1 MCLLCCFHLN
11 NHVNVF
17 ANVNQWLLP
26 SFLIYDFI
34 KLHIV
39 SHGKIGGG
47 KKEILCVFFFF
58 FNEFQGSWE
67 KRILK
72 SLNSMC
78 TELSI
83 PLAQKVMYSQLSVVK
98 LMFFWKISLVLY
110 ACNIVFIL
118 HMVIKS
124 CKTGIQ
130 VILAQ
135 NKFQRLWQCLLE
147 LNLRELYRQIFL
159 CCCTN

>member
-1 MCLLCCFHLN
+1 MCF
-11 NHVNVF
+11 V
-17 ANVNQWLLP
+17 
-26 SFLIYDFI
+26 
-34 KLHIV
+34 
-39 SHGKIGGG
+39 
-47 KKEILCVFFFF
+47 FF

-159 CCCTN
+159 CCCTNQPLEGAACWRANCYVHGFQQSIPVCRLSCITQSCIACV